1 MTQESPPNP
10 EVTRPGI
17 KRSVSFYT
25 MPYDEIPSPP
35 ETDLGQCFDMDVDIN
50 EERPQATQACEDRPQ
65 AMQKLEDSPQATI
78 DRETPQPESTT
89 PPQDAVE
96 YDFDRETRRASKTT
110 KCPGKKGH
118 RSSIP
123 AVSKSLRV

>member
-10 EVTRPGI
+10 EITRPGI

-65 AMQKLEDSPQATI
+65 AMQEIEDSPQATI

-89 PPQDAVE
+89 LPQAADE
-96 YDFDRETRRASKTT
+96 YDFDRETRRASKNT
-110 KCPGKKGH
+110 KCEGKKAIETLYQPV
-118 RSSIP
+118 RK
-123 AVSKSLRV
+123 A